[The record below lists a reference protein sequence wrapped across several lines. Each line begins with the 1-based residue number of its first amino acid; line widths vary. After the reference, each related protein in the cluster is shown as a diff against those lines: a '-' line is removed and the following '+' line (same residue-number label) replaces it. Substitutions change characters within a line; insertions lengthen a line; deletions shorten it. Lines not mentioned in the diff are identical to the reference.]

1 MVDTHVGSFEP
12 NPKAEKY
19 KDAREDKEMSV
30 RELRMAVQ
38 EELGEPIPIEFSS
51 KIRRIED
58 GLDEPESVEE
68 KFGEEEFEAL
78 KEVLEIEGEDEGG
91 ESQMYS
97 PLQKEMKK
105 FAGKTDRYYLE
116 NGGMRDMI
124 TEFRFDFY
132 FDWKIGLG
140 LYTMK

>member
-1 MVDTHVGSFEP
+1 
-12 NPKAEKY
+12 
-19 KDAREDKEMSV
+19 
-30 RELRMAVQ
+30 MAVQ